1 MKMLVDTHTHIEGE
15 DFKEDFDALLKRA
28 EEAGLG
34 IIINPAYDL
43 TSSYAAS
50 ELAKNYEKI
59 YACIGFHPSDSHKY
73 DEAARKELMELSKK
87 AKVVAIG
94 EIGLDYYYDDH
105 DKETQKRVFID
116 QIKVAKL
123 CRLPIVIHSRS
134 ADRDTF
140 DILEKE
146 GAYGQGVLMHCYSQS
161 LEMAREYVKRG
172 AYLGIGGVITFK
184 NARKLVEV
192 VREIP
197 LDHFVLET
205 DAPYLAPEPY
215 RGKRNEP
222 SYIAKVCEKIAEIKN
237 LSYEEVAEVTTR
249 NALNFYGIKVK

>member
-1 MKMLVDTHTHIEGE
+1 MIIDTHAHIDGEEFRE
-15 DFKEDFDALLKRA
+15 DFEAMLQRA
-28 EEAGLG
+28 KDAGLG
-34 IIINPAYDL
+34 LMVNPATDL
-43 TSSYAAS
+43 ENSK
-50 ELAKNYEKI
+50 EVLKLANSLPHV
-59 YACIGFHPSDSHKY
+59 YACIGFHPKY
-73 DEAARKELMELSKK
+73 ASLYSMEARNEIFELSKHD
-87 AKVVAIG
+87 KVVAIG

-116 QIKVAKL
+116 QIEVAKL
-123 CRLPIVIHSRS
+123 CKLPIVIHSRS

-192 VREIP
+192 VREIS

-222 SYIAKVCEKIAEIKN
+222 SYVAKVCQKIADLKG
-237 LSYEEVAEVTTR
+237 LTYEEVAEATTR
-249 NALNFYGIKVK
+249 NALNFYRIRL